1 MKSPRI
7 KPGPGKGSGDSQRSL
22 FGEILDWMLAPL
34 LFVWP
39 ISIAITHYFA
49 NIVAGYPYD
58 QALRENVNAIS
69 RQIRFTEGRPVVN
82 LSGSARALL
91 RADEIDNVYFH
102 VITKDGQRLA
112 GDKELPVLDELVRP
126 RDDGGDIVFRDGE
139 LNGQDIRVAYQFL
152 PDPDRPDERWLLV
165 EVGETLEKRSQLAN
179 KIIASVIL
187 PQFIIIPL
195 AVILVWF
202 GLSQG
207 LKPLTKLRER
217 IEVRR
222 PGDLSPI
229 STRRVPEELQP
240 LIEAFNG
247 MMERMQ
253 RNLEAQT
260 RFIADAAHQMRTP
273 LTGLKTQAQLAM
285 RENDPERLLYA
296 LRQMAGAVD
305 RASHLV
311 NQLLSLARA
320 EAGSGSEG
328 GSHPLVP
335 MNLDRLLREIVEDW
349 VMRALEAY
357 IDLGYESADGLAE
370 IEGNAF
376 LLREMINNLIDNAL
390 RYTPTGGQVTCRVVC
405 RRSVGGE
412 PEVVLEVEDSGIG
425 ITEEQSELVFERFYR
440 VDDAG
445 TEGSGLGLPIVRE
458 IAELHHAD
466 ASLRPNPKGQGS
478 IARVVFPAYQEPRP
492 EMSEDAPLAGTFN
505 YPPQPP
511 GSA

>member
-1 MKSPRI
+1 MKSRR
-7 KPGPGKGSGDSQRSL
+7 KTAAAAKAGGDAQRSL

-58 QALRENVNAIS
+58 QALRESVNAIS
-69 RQIRFTEGRPVVN
+69 RQIRFNEGRPVLG
-82 LSGSARALL
+82 LSGPARAVL
-91 RADEIDNVYFH
+91 RADEVDSVYYH
-102 VITKDGQRLA
+102 VLNQNGRLLA
-112 GDKELPVLDELVRP
+112 GDRELPVAPELQRP
-126 RDDGGDIVFRDGE
+126 TADVGDIVFRDTE
-139 LNGQDIRVAYQFL
+139 ANGQDLRIAYQFL
-152 PDPDRPDERWLLV
+152 SDPERPEERWLLV

-187 PQFIIIPL
+187 PQFVIIPL

-207 LKPLTKLRER
+207 LKPLTKLRSR
-217 IEVRR
+217 IEARR
-222 PGDLSPI
+222 SGDLSPI
-229 STRRVPEELQP
+229 NTRKVPEELQP
-240 LIEAFNG
+240 LIGAFNG
-247 MMERMQ
+247 MLERMERNM
-253 RNLEAQT
+253 EAQT

-311 NQLLSLARA
+311 DQLLTLARA
-320 EAGSGSEG
+320 EAGSGVA
-328 GSHPLVP
+328 SHPLTP

-349 VMRALEAY
+349 VMRALENY
-357 IDLGYESADGLAE
+357 IDLGYEPAQGVTDIA
-370 IEGNAF
+370 GNSF

-390 RYTPTGGQVTCRVVC
+390 RYTPTGGQVTCRVL
-405 RRSVGGE
+405 RRHSEGGE
-412 PEVVLEVEDSGIG
+412 PEVVLEIEDSGIG

-440 VDDAG
+440 ADDAG
-445 TEGSGLGLPIVRE
+445 SEGSGLGLPIVRE
-458 IAELHHAD
+458 IAELHYAQ

-478 IARVVFPAYQEPRP
+478 LARVAFPAYQERGP
-492 EMSEDAPLAGTFN
+492 ELAEDAPLMAGGSRR
-505 YPPQPP
+505 P
-511 GSA
+511 GLPGRA

>member
-1 MKSPRI
+1 LKSPRI
-7 KPGPGKGSGDSQRSL
+7 KPEPSEGSGDSQRSL

-39 ISIAITHYFA
+39 ISIAVTHYFA

-58 QALRENVNAIS
+58 QALRENVTAIA
-69 RQIRFTEGRPVVN
+69 RQVRYAEGRPVVG
-82 LSGSARALL
+82 LSGSAKALL
-91 RADEIDNVYFH
+91 RADEIDSVYFH
-102 VITKDGQRLA
+102 VMTRDGRRLA
-112 GDKELPVLDELVRP
+112 GDKELPVAPELVRP
-126 RDDGGDIVFRDGE
+126 PNDNGDIAFRDGE
-139 LNGQDIRVAYQFL
+139 FNGQDLRIAYQFL
-152 PDPDRPDERWLLV
+152 SDPERPEERWLLV

-207 LKPLTKLRER
+207 LKPLTKLRGR
-217 IEVRR
+217 IEARR

-229 STRRVPEELQP
+229 STRKVPEELQP

-247 MMERMQ
+247 MLERMERNM
-253 RNLEAQT
+253 EAQT

-311 NQLLSLARA
+311 NQLLTLARA
-320 EAGSGSEG
+320 EAGSGAASQ
-328 GSHPLVP
+328 PLAP

-349 VMRALEAY
+349 VMRALENY
-357 IDLGYESADGLAE
+357 IDIGYEPAE
-370 IEGNAF
+370 GTTDIEGNSF
-376 LLREMINNLIDNAL
+376 LLREAINNLIDNAL
-390 RYTPTGGQVTCRVVC
+390 RYTPTGGQVTCRVVR
-405 RRSVGGE
+405 RRSEGGE

-440 VDDAG
+440 VDDSG

-458 IAELHHAD
+458 IAELHHAI
-466 ASLRPNPKGQGS
+466 ASLRPNPKGSGS
-478 IARVVFPAYQEPRP
+478 IARMVFPAYQEPRA
-492 EMSEDAPLAGTFN
+492 EMAEDVALPTL
-505 YPPQPP
+505 P
-511 GSA
+511 GSV